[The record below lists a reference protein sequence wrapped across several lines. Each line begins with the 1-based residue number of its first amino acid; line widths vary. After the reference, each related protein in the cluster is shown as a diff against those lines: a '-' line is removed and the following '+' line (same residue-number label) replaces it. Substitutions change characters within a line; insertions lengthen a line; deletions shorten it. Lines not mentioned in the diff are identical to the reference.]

1 MYGPRLHCCSPYLM
15 FVAFRRSEDLIKI
28 PDRARWPWA
37 MFVKFEELR
46 VSSASSRSI
55 NARLWYTINHWHA
68 SAQHGI
74 RIWRNLRTLFTGT
87 GPLQRDKADAPGGET
102 AYSETSGTGRV
113 CLQTRAIFVLYGL
126 SGSPLAR
133 LCVFACLAQALD
145 WGHVAQT

>member
-1 MYGPRLHCCSPYLM
+1 MLLYFHNPYLLAI
-15 FVAFRRSEDLIKI
+15 FL
-28 PDRARWPWA
+28 
-37 MFVKFEELR
+37 LL
-46 VSSASSRSI
+46 SSGTGFA
-55 NARLWYTINHWHA
+55 
-68 SAQHGI
+68 
-74 RIWRNLRTLFTGT
+74 NLRTLFTGT